1 MFSLHNGMHRN
12 TITEADC
19 FNAHKTN
26 KKKTNAKIIHI
37 EIPFLGFS

>member
-1 MFSLHNGMHRN
+1 MFSLRSGTHRN

-26 KKKTNAKIIHI
+26 KKTNAKIIQS